1 MSLRTAICGAAT
13 PLGAT
18 LVRAAAER
26 GDRLAVVSPQPGRI
40 PLFADL
46 ARERPEQVGLVGD
59 SRRTPD
65 ELAEVVVEALGG
77 GIDRLMLAGWQ
88 EHAGPT
94 LSDQQA
100 NITLPVLDPALVLA
114 HIDQNA
120 VLPLAI
126 ARAFRLH
133 LRRGNAPA
141 ILAITSWLGSF
152 TTRTDGGHYGQGIS
166 AAALQMA
173 MHTLAMDLEP
183 DSIRVVI
190 GNPGLYRTAL
200 HGPAVQPSADD
211 VAVGLLA
218 MLEAV
223 NEETNGRMV
232 DWRGRVVEW

>member
-1 MSLRTAICGAAT
+1 MSLRTVICGAAT

-18 LVRAAAER
+18 LVRSAAER
-26 GDRLAVVSPQPGRI
+26 GDRLAVVSAQPGRI

-46 ARERPEQVGLVGD
+46 ARERPDQVVLMSD
-59 SRRTPD
+59 SRRAPED
-65 ELAEVVVEALGG
+65 LVAAVVDALGG
-77 GIDRLMLAGWQ
+77 GVDRLILAGWQ

-114 HIDQNA
+114 HVDQNA
-120 VLPLAI
+120 ILPLAL
-126 ARAFRLH
+126 ARAFRLP
-133 LRRGNAPA
+133 LRRGTSPA
-141 ILAITSWLGSF
+141 ILAVTSWLGSF
-152 TTRTDGGHYGQGIS
+152 SDRTDGGHYGQSIS

-173 MHTLAMDLEP
+173 MRTLALDLEP

-211 VAVGLLA
+211 VAAGLLT
-218 MLEAV
+218 MLEGV
-223 NEETNGRMV
+223 TEETNGRMV
-232 DWRGRVVEW
+232 DWRGRVLAW

>member
-18 LVRAAAER
+18 LVRIAAER
-26 GDRLAVVSPQPGRI
+26 GDRLAVVAAQPGRV

-46 ARERPEQVGLVGD
+46 ARERPDQVVLVGD
-59 SRRTPD
+59 SRRTP
-65 ELAEVVVEALGG
+65 EEIAEAVVDALGG
-77 GIDRLMLAGWQ
+77 GIDRLILAGWQ

-94 LSDQQA
+94 LNDSQA
-100 NITLPVLDPALVLA
+100 NITLPVLDPALLLA

-120 VLPLAI
+120 VLPLAL
-126 ARAFRLH
+126 AQAFRLP

-141 ILAITSWLGSF
+141 ILAITSWLGSL

-166 AAALQMA
+166 AAALHMA

-190 GNPGLYRTAL
+190 GNPGLYRATL
-200 HGPAVQPSADD
+200 HGPAVQPAADD
-211 VAVGLLA
+211 VAAGLLA

-223 NEETNGRMV
+223 NDETNGRMV
-232 DWRGRVVEW
+232 DWKGRVLEW